1 MSIDQKN
8 EQIFS
13 DLGKRIGKIVQS
25 AVRQAFALQG
35 HDLTGALSK
44 SIKYE
49 VEAKTDSAKIEFM
62 LLNYGMV
69 LNYGVTPARIP
80 FTSGSGAKGSKYID
94 GLKMFAK
101 FRFGADEKTA
111 TRIAFAIAHKH
122 KKYGMPID
130 KRKTKAIFNALESVD
145 DKLKQMINDAM
156 EQVCTLLFV
165 SAFTDVAKK
174 DSNNIKIEIN
184 L

>member
-8 EQIFS
+8 QQIFS

-25 AVRQAFALQG
+25 AVRQAWKMQG

-44 SIKYE
+44 SLDYE
-49 VEAKTDSAKIEFM
+49 IEAKTDSAKIEFM

-69 LNYGVTPARIP
+69 LNYGVTPERIP
-80 FTSGSGAKGSKYID
+80 FTEGSGAKGSKYID
-94 GLKMFAK
+94 GLKLFAK
-101 FRFGADEKTA
+101 LRFKADDETA
-111 TRIAFAIAHKH
+111 LRIAFAIARKH
-122 KKYGMPID
+122 KKHGMPID
-130 KRKTKAIFNALESVD
+130 KSKTKAIFNALDSVD

-174 DSNNIKIEIN
+174 GSNNIKIEIN